1 MQNQLD
7 ELQLR
12 CRSLDSAVTHG
23 ETEKRDLLE
32 HLAKLVQ
39 AVDDRD
45 AKLKEQVLMMPEQGG
60 GVLGWLQRFCS
71 YIFVLTF
78 VVDVSFV

>member
-45 AKLKEQVLMMPEQGG
+45 AKLKEQVLM
-60 GVLGWLQRFCS
+60 
-71 YIFVLTF
+71 Y
-78 VVDVSFV
+78 